1 MFSIQY
7 NTEFHRWEV
16 YREGRMIIRGRE
28 FQPVFVGS
36 FDSCE
41 AFVRRADA

>member
-1 MFSIQY
+1 MFEIKF

-16 YREGRMIIRGRE
+16 FREGRLIIRGRE

-36 FDSCE
+36 FDACE
-41 AFVRRADA
+41 AFVRRASV